1 VECGLDIGF
10 IKKINLLFHYSNQI
24 LSNFAKKTTQ
34 DMSFETV
41 EVIIGIVTICLMVA
55 TQGIY
60 IIDVI
65 RKKIV
70 PSLLTW
76 FGWALLMGVSLIAQI
91 VESGWTYSQFGMI
104 TAALGCLAIG
114 VTALIL
120 NNYSLKKIDW
130 FILGAGLLCLVL
142 YLVSKNAWLTTIYSI
157 LADLII
163 AIPML
168 IKVVNEP
175 ESEKTNAWYISFVTW
190 ALTLIISFKHDL
202 LYAIFP
208 IYLFVFCVVIIVL
221 MNRKSEHIK
230 A

>member
-1 VECGLDIGF
+1 
-10 IKKINLLFHYSNQI
+10 
-24 LSNFAKKTTQ
+24 
-34 DMSFETV
+34 MSFKTV
-41 EVIIGIVTICLMVA
+41 EVIIGIITICLMVA

-65 RKKIV
+65 NKKIV

-76 FGWALLMGVSLIAQI
+76 FGWALLMGVSLVAQI
-91 VESGWTYSQFGMI
+91 IEGGLAYSQFGMI
-104 TAALGCLAIG
+104 TATLGCLAISII
-114 VTALIL
+114 ALRL
-120 NNYSLKKIDW
+120 NHYSLKKVDW

-142 YLVSKNAWLTTIYSI
+142 YLVSKNAWLTTICSV

-168 IKVVNEP
+168 IKVVKDP

-190 ALTLIISFKHDL
+190 ALTLVICFNHDA

-208 IYLFVFCVVIIVL
+208 IYLFTFCVLIILL
-221 MNRKSEHIK
+221 MNRKSK
-230 A
+230 VDTAY